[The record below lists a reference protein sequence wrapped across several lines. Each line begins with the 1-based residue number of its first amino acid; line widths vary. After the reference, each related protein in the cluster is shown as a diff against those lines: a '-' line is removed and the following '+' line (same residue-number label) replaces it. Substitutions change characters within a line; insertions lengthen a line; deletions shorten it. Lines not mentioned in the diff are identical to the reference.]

1 MTQQAKERARAVR
14 IMVFDVDGIMTDGR
28 IYYGNNGEELKAFHI
43 LDGQGV
49 KMLRESGVQVALL
62 TARRSEIVARRA
74 AELGITLVRQGAS
87 DKGAEFEALLRDLGL
102 TPDAAGYAGDDLVD
116 LPVLGRCGFAASV
129 PNACEAVRGRV
140 HYITRVRGGEGAVRE
155 LCEFIMQSQGTL
167 DAAVSR
173 FARQ

>member
-1 MTQQAKERARAVR
+1 MTADARERARAVR

-28 IYYGNNGEELKAFHI
+28 IYYGNSGEELKAFHI

-49 KMLRESGVQVALL
+49 KMLGESGVRVALL

-74 AELGITLVRQGAS
+74 AELGIALVRQGAS
-87 DKGAEFEALLRDLGL
+87 DKGAEFEALLRDLGIAAS
-102 TPDAAGYAGDDLVD
+102 AAGYAGDDLAD
-116 LPVLGRCGFAASV
+116 LPALARCGFAASV
-129 PNACEAVRGRV
+129 PNACEAVRSRV
-140 HYITRVRGGEGAVRE
+140 HYITRAGGGEGAVRE

-167 DAAVSR
+167 DAAISR